1 MQEKTASKYMK
12 LNLTDPK
19 GETDVSTIRVRD
31 YSTLPSVTDRTSR
44 RKKSEII

>member
-12 LNLTDPK
+12 QNLTDPK

-31 YSTLPSVTDRTSR
+31 YSTFPSVTDRTSR
-44 RKKSEII
+44 RKNQK